1 MNIEALAARL
11 AQTFGPQSLAGLAL
25 AELKRCR
32 ANGER
37 AALIL
42 EKGTFAVVHDR
53 VNPDDLPTTVRKP
66 AFDCR
71 DRVDGGSGRRL
82 RYLAHSNGYVIVCWT
97 EGTPFVVNER
107 HWLVMRVCSH
117 RHRMSPA

>member
-1 MNIEALAARL
+1 MNTEALAARL

-37 AALIL
+37 AALVL
-42 EKGTFAVVHDR
+42 EKGSFAVVHDR
-53 VNPDDLPTTVRKP
+53 FNPDDLPATVTKP

-71 DRVDGGSGRRL
+71 DRVDAGSGRRL

-97 EGTPFVVNER
+97 EGTPSVVNEQQ
-107 HWLVMRVCSH
+107 WLAMKVSPH
-117 RHRMSPA
+117 RHRMPPA

>member
-1 MNIEALAARL
+1 MNTEALAARL

-37 AALIL
+37 AALVL
-42 EKGTFAVVHDR
+42 EKGSFAVVHDGF
-53 VNPDDLPTTVRKP
+53 NPDDLPATVTKP
-66 AFDCR
+66 AFDCS
-71 DRVDGGSGRRL
+71 DRVDAGSGRRL

-97 EGTPFVVNER
+97 AGTPFVVNER
-107 HWLVMRVCSH
+107 QWLAMKVCPH